1 MRGENIWLRPEQY
14 IREIIHEIETE
25 KLRAEKRK
33 QSKTR
38 KAIRK
43 AEMMSLTGQAPPVI
57 SSDQQALMD
66 KDFPQGISRD
76 AIKV

>member
-1 MRGENIWLRPEQY
+1 MREENIWLRPDAY
-14 IREIIHEIETE
+14 IREIIHEAETE

-38 KAIRK
+38 KALRK

-57 SSDQQALMD
+57 S
-66 KDFPQGISRD
+66 
-76 AIKV
+76 